1 HRVGIH
7 HHGTAFRPRPDRRQP
22 LLEVVM
28 EAAPPI
34 DVPLRATARAVATL
48 VVGVGVDPGGGQVIA
63 DVLVATGVLA
73 ETVDE
78 EQRRTRIRHTTGPQ
92 EQLDAVRRDDTTDE
106 GGHEA
111 ARMHDLWVCR
121 TVGSRSARRCSFAA
135 TSSSTRTS
143 G

>member
-1 HRVGIH
+1 S
-7 HHGTAFRPRPDRRQP
+7 PDRRQP
-22 LLEVVM
+22 LLEGVV
-28 EAAPPI
+28 EEAPPI

-48 VVGVGVDPGGGQVIA
+48 VVCVGVDPGGGQVIA

-78 EQRRTRIRHTTGPQ
+78 EQRRPRIGGRPVPR

-121 TVGSRSARRCSFAA
+121 TVGSRSASRSSFAA

-143 G
+143 ALSLL

>member
-1 HRVGIH
+1 
-7 HHGTAFRPRPDRRQP
+7 RRQP

-48 VVGVGVDPGGGQVIA
+48 VVCVGVDSGGGQGIA
-63 DVLVATGVLA
+63 DVLVSPRVLA

-78 EQRRTRIRHTTGPQ
+78 EQRRPRISRRPAPR
-92 EQLDAVRRDDTTDE
+92 EQLDAVRRDGTPDE

-111 ARMHDLWVCR
+111 ARMHDLWVCG
-121 TVGSRSARRCSFAA
+121 TVGSRSASMSSFAA

-143 G
+143 A